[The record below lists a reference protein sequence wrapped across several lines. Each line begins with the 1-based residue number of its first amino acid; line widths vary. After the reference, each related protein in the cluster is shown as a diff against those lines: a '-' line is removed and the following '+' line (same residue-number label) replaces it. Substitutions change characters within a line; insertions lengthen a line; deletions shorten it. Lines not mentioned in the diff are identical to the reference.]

1 MSDVESLENQPENH
15 AHVAVRQHN
24 RKIVEQYMH
33 TRGEARL
40 KRHLLFTE
48 DGVGGLWTTDSG
60 QPIAIRGREKLGEH
74 AVWSLQCFPDWV
86 WTDIQIFETQDPNWF
101 WVECRGEGAIIFPGY
116 PQGHYRNH
124 FLHSFRFENGLIKE
138 QREFMNP
145 CEQFRSL
152 GIEVPEVRRDGLPS

>member
-1 MSDVESLENQPENH
+1 MSDVEIPVIQSEDHQTS
-15 AHVAVRQHN
+15 RCHN

-33 TRGEARL
+33 TLGEARL
-40 KRHLLFTE
+40 KRHLLFAD
-48 DGVGGLWTTDSG
+48 DGVGGLWTTDTG
-60 QPIAIRGREKLGEH
+60 QPIAIRGRERLAEH
-74 AVWSLQCFPDWV
+74 AVWSLKCFPDWV

-101 WVECRGEGAIIFPGY
+101 WIECSGEGAICFPGY

-152 GIEVPEVRRDGLPS
+152 GINVPVVCRDGLPS